1 MPADE
6 LPIVPE
12 IVPALLICQS
22 VPKPP
27 LMASP
32 LAVVVMLPVLVI
44 VRGVLD
50 AFKRTWPLTAVLIV
64 WPAIGSSRNSSLN
77 RLRPSA
83 AESKTS
89 QNKELRLAARKPGTS
104 NISTLRI
111 AHTDPQL
118 ARAVLQ

>member
-22 VPKPP
+22 VPEPP
-27 LMASP
+27 LTASP

-50 AFKRTWPLTAVLIV
+50 ALKWSWPLTAVLIV
-64 WPAIGSSRNSSLN
+64 WPAIGFSRISPLN

-83 AESKTS
+83 AERKTS
-89 QNKELRLAARKPGTS
+89 QNKQLRLAARNTS
-104 NISTLRI
+104 
-111 AHTDPQL
+111 HEQY
-118 ARAVLQ
+118 